1 MQLEG
6 IEHHEG
12 DMEAH
17 EEGVLPVLVID
28 DVTSARAILCDM
40 LREIGFTNLIEAKDG
55 REALQILAERE
66 VQMIFCDNVMEGMSG
81 IDFLTHLRNH
91 RSCSEVPVI
100 FVSAVGDV
108 SIVEEAI
115 DLGAIDYIV
124 KPVSFRKLRRKID
137 QIRTTAPTERTE
149 SLEISLER

>member
-1 MQLEG
+1 
-6 IEHHEG
+6 
-12 DMEAH
+12 MEAH
-17 EEGVLPVLVID
+17 GDEVLPVLVID
-28 DVTSARAILCDM
+28 DVQSARAILCDM
-40 LREIGFTNLIEAKDG
+40 LRELGFTNLIEAKDG
-55 REALQILAERE
+55 QEALRILAERE

-115 DLGAIDYIV
+115 DLGAVDYVV

-137 QIRTTAPTERTE
+137 QIRINAPTEGTQ
-149 SLEISLER
+149 SQEIILER